1 MTTDSAQDD
10 IPIISGDA
18 VGFDMRPRIPE
29 DEERFTFSTVCR
41 SNGLSSRLIISG
53 YTQGSFPWPDAKDAD
68 AGLYPWGRL
77 FPCTILKTGR
87 VNLTHSMRRRVRD
100 AVHRH
105 YSGLELE
112 ILLDYD
118 FDEVIE
124 AIAEYHRKRSNGT
137 WMTRDMI
144 DMWKALHRQRIAHCV
159 SVHIDGE
166 LAGGL
171 YFTSVGR
178 MLYGESMFSLRPDA
192 SKLALAALAAFAGMA
207 HLPVIDC
214 QMPTEHVIRMG
225 AGPFSNSTS
234 FLRGNPLSPGVA
246 RKASACFL
254 FLSPSI
260 PNTPNAR
267 RTI

>member
-144 DMWKALHRQRIAHCV
+144 DMWKALHRQRIAPV
-159 SVHIDGE
+159 SYTH
-166 LAGGL
+166 LTL
-171 YFTSVGR
+171 PT
-178 MLYGESMFSLRPDA
+178 
-192 SKLALAALAAFAGMA
+192 KLE
-207 HLPVIDC
+207 V
-214 QMPTEHVIRMG
+214 
-225 AGPFSNSTS
+225 
-234 FLRGNPLSPGVA
+234 
-246 RKASACFL
+246 
-254 FLSPSI
+254 
-260 PNTPNAR
+260 
-267 RTI
+267 

>member
-10 IPIISGDA
+10 IPIISSDA

-118 FDEVIE
+118 FD
-124 AIAEYHRKRSNGT
+124 G
-137 WMTRDMI
+137 
-144 DMWKALHRQRIAHCV
+144 
-159 SVHIDGE
+159 
-166 LAGGL
+166 
-171 YFTSVGR
+171 
-178 MLYGESMFSLRPDA
+178 
-192 SKLALAALAAFAGMA
+192 
-207 HLPVIDC
+207 
-214 QMPTEHVIRMG
+214 
-225 AGPFSNSTS
+225 
-234 FLRGNPLSPGVA
+234 
-246 RKASACFL
+246 
-254 FLSPSI
+254 
-260 PNTPNAR
+260 
-267 RTI
+267 